1 MHFSSAVLSRRHD
14 SPAAA
19 GAERNPTA
27 RQLSEDAFCGAQ
39 IDLPLGSSTSPQA
52 ASRPVPAVLIPR
64 FMGPDLSC
72 RLLRRSP
79 IMELS
84 LGSYVRL
91 GLHMSTYHSCPEYS
105 HSKASGHG
113 GPYLATIDR
122 LDVTYGSMNLVFMQ

>member
-1 MHFSSAVLSRRHD
+1 MPSGQVPSAQS
-14 SPAAA
+14 
-19 GAERNPTA
+19 G
-27 RQLSEDAFCGAQ
+27 
-39 IDLPLGSSTSPQA
+39 
-52 ASRPVPAVLIPR
+52 VLIPR

-72 RLLRRSP
+72 RLLHRSHHGE

-113 GPYLATIDR
+113 GPYPANIDR
-122 LDVTYGSMNLVFMQ
+122 LDVTHGSMNLVYMQ